1 MKRFWEY
8 LSLTVGS
15 FIVAAGLELILAP
28 NGLVDG
34 GVTAIAIMSHK
45 LWEIPLWVVFLGLNL
60 PILLFTTKVTGK
72 RFVIRTLYANAVTTV
87 GLILFKPIPAIT
99 TSEVLIVLY
108 GGLLLGVGIGL
119 VVKTGGAIDGT
130 EMLAVWFH
138 KRFHIPITTF
148 LLVLNAVI
156 FATAA
161 FVYTLEKAMF
171 SLAVFYIV
179 TKMIDFVMDG
189 LNQAKSVMIISEKPE
204 EVGKRLVHDLEVSL
218 TFLRGEG
225 GYSGDEKRIIYCI
238 VDRLEYPKLKELVL
252 EIDPGAIMEASY
264 VAETAGVKYKPLFPY
279 PKS

>member
-108 GGLLLGVGIGL
+108 GGLLLGVGIG
-119 VVKTGGAIDGT
+119 
-130 EMLAVWFH
+130 
-138 KRFHIPITTF
+138 
-148 LLVLNAVI
+148 
-156 FATAA
+156 
-161 FVYTLEKAMF
+161 
-171 SLAVFYIV
+171 
-179 TKMIDFVMDG
+179 
-189 LNQAKSVMIISEKPE
+189 
-204 EVGKRLVHDLEVSL
+204 
-218 TFLRGEG
+218 
-225 GYSGDEKRIIYCI
+225 
-238 VDRLEYPKLKELVL
+238 
-252 EIDPGAIMEASY
+252 PGSQNRR
-264 VAETAGVKYKPLFPY
+264 
-279 PKS
+279 SD